1 MDDDATSPPPIVFIL
16 IKMNCYLRE
25 VITAIIH
32 MFGTFRLDVNLVEHR
47 QLIVNY
53 RVLMSNY
60 CYDSVL

>member
-1 MDDDATSPPPIVFIL
+1 
-16 IKMNCYLRE
+16 
-25 VITAIIH
+25 
-32 MFGTFRLDVNLVEHR
+32 MFGTFRLDVNLAEHR